1 MTIKETIEEAKKVG
15 VKDMSW
21 KAWFMIITIIS
32 AATVASYYG
41 VNVTMNIDL
50 ANRVGSLE
58 GMLSHTINSTFYA
71 LQKQASYIVSVVTS
85 GATTYYCMQNGTT
98 GALDFWSTN
107 ATVLMQNVFDN
118 MSLTGGVL
126 YQKRGVYVYT
136 GDLCIIAGNN
146 APMIWVG
153 EGPWTSEYAADASN
167 GTVNVFNGG
176 HFFSNRTSWGPYW
189 QIRDMGFVINGT
201 YTSSYS
207 GCWYL
212 PYVLFNMENVKIS
225 CEATVPNSSYFIS
238 FPSTGPPC
246 LPPVWRSVYWYDE
259 RKSGNYTYLLRA
271 NTENGL
277 YENMGITVN
286 PAATYGGQPLAQL
299 RMFYIKS
306 SGSSTTTFHNFNM
319 YLATGYVSGTVE
331 YDTQFWIEGNITL
344 DNVQFLPASKI
355 YTAHIAASSATS
367 MVNVIRC
374 MANEAGADMTPTLS
388 VATFYRDSSVSHSY
402 TLPYSYTI
410 YKSGSNYVM
419 EKYDGTTWSST
430 NASSVF
436 NNAAGNLTSGRSWI
450 EWIKVQGNFTLT
462 SPVLVSGYTG
472 FDLRGSRLWLGA
484 NIADGAMF
492 ESASFGTA
500 RSDWTYFLGGWLD
513 GVKATYTGG
522 SGIRGDFRHSRFEG
536 MTITAFPE
544 YGVCIEGY
552 SGINADADQFVNDWI
567 GVTASNTG
575 NKLGGLFFKNSGGT
589 SNDHQITNCFL
600 INNGAF
606 QAAIQGASG
615 TTKFSNV
622 HFAGNPPVSENPSVS
637 LWLNGSTSR
646 VQVENCHFEYSDYE
660 SILVNNTSYA
670 EQLIFTGNTFT
681 QSNQDATANNTRST
695 IFLDSTSGGIKN
707 VIIAENTFASSLSYK
722 AQYAINIGAG
732 TENVDVHDNSIRTTT
747 YPAYFTAPI
756 INSGGSTN
764 KFLNNMGFVTENWV
778 SGANTTATT
787 IVISHNLAGTPQ
799 YVFASFNFTGWTSW
813 TWTATSTQ
821 ITITV
826 TGTLPASYTAYAH
839 TKYNP

>member
-1 MTIKETIEEAKKVG
+1 MQKIEIKDLKNL
-15 VKDMSW
+15 SW
-21 KAWFMIITIIS
+21 KSWFMLVTLLL
-32 AATVASYYG
+32 AAGLGGGT
-41 VNVTMNIDL
+41 VNVMMNVQGEVAMIKD
-50 ANRVGSLE
+50 SLQHE
-58 GMLSHTINSTFYA
+58 INSTFYG
-71 LQKQASYIVSVVTS
+71 LQSPYNYVVSVVKS
-85 GATTYYCMQNGTT
+85 GATTYYTLQNGTDGT
-98 GALDFWSTN
+98 LQWYSTN
-107 ATVLMQNVFDN
+107 KTALHVAATGN
-118 MSLTGGVL
+118 LTDGGTI
-126 YQKRGVYVYT
+126 YCKNQT
-136 GDLCIIAGNN
+136 
-146 APMIWVG
+146 
-153 EGPWTSEYAADASN
+153 WTSTLTLLNTVMVIESYNGTWRTYSNQGKIMVSQLAADPNTTGWGQTEQGFEWYNTVEDTRKYWN
-167 GTVNVFNGG
+167 GTGIVIMPSIGG
-176 HFFSNRTSWGPYW
+176 
-189 QIRDMGFVINGT
+189 
-201 YTSSYS
+201 
-207 GCWYL
+207 
-212 PYVLFNMENVKIS
+212 
-225 CEATVPNSSYFIS
+225 
-238 FPSTGPPC
+238 
-246 LPPVWRSVYWYDE
+246 
-259 RKSGNYTYLLRA
+259 
-271 NTENGL
+271 
-277 YENMGITVN
+277 
-286 PAATYGGQPLAQL
+286 
-299 RMFYIKS
+299 
-306 SGSSTTTFHNFNM
+306 GSS
-319 YLATGYVSGTVE
+319 S
-331 YDTQFWIEGNITL
+331 
-344 DNVQFLPASKI
+344 
-355 YTAHIAASSATS
+355 
-367 MVNVIRC
+367 
-374 MANEAGADMTPTLS
+374 
-388 VATFYRDSSVSHSY
+388 SY

-472 FDLRGSRLWLGA
+472 FDLRGSRLWSGA

-622 HFAGNPPVSENPSVS
+622 HFAGNPPASENPSVS

-707 VIIAENTFASSLSYK
+707 VIIAENTFASSLSNK
-722 AQYAINIGAG
+722 AQYAINIRAG

-826 TGTLPASYTAYAH
+826 TGTLPASYTAYAY
-839 TKYNP
+839 TKYDP